1 MRPPGSL
8 ARSALAVVIA
18 ALVLTGAPPT
28 GAAAPPPPPNPSDD
42 ELDAGRA
49 GVQGAAR
56 EVGVLANRVVA
67 AGAELDAAQVELA
80 RTFESA
86 TRALQDRD
94 AARVVAAAAQA
105 VAESR
110 RAEAEAAGA
119 EVRNAQQKLDEFAA
133 ASYRQGSLI
142 GSVSGFLGS
151 DDPEDLLARAELLDA
166 VGGVQLEALEG
177 LRRARVGMANQ
188 DSAARAALDEARD
201 RQRAAEQA
209 KVTADAA
216 YAAAV
221 AADAAAERR
230 SSELLAR
237 KADLERQLDVA
248 QRTLAGLEGRR
259 ATYQDWQEAR
269 REAEA
274 AQAAEAARS
283 EAEAAANRSRAPDP
297 ATGPP
302 AATRSPE
309 AAGLL
314 RPGGVVA
321 PTIGRITST
330 YGPRGGR
337 IHYGVDIA
345 NRIGTPIVSVM
356 DGRVVAAGP
365 ASGFGLWVRILHG
378 DGTVTVYGHVDR
390 YLVSVGERVTAGE
403 QIATLGNRGQSTGAH
418 LHFEVLRDGSR
429 KIDPLVWLRGKGV
442 PI

>member
-1 MRPPGSL
+1 MRPPGPL

-18 ALVLTGAPPT
+18 ALVLAGAPGT
-28 GAAAPPPPPNPSDD
+28 GAAVPPAPPNPSDD
-42 ELDAGRA
+42 ELDAGRG

-56 EVGVLANRVVA
+56 EVGVLASRVAA
-67 AGAELDAAQVELA
+67 AGAELDAAQAELA

-110 RAEAEAAGA
+110 RAKADAAGA
-119 EVRNAQQKLDEFAA
+119 EVRNAQQELDEFAA
-133 ASYRQGSLI
+133 ASYRQGSVI
-142 GSVSGFLGS
+142 GSISGFLGS

-166 VGGVQLEALEG
+166 VGGVQLDALED

-209 KVTADAA
+209 KVAADTA

-221 AADAAAERR
+221 AADAVAERR
-230 SSELLAR
+230 SAELLAR

-259 ATYQDWQEAR
+259 ATYQDWQVAR

-274 AQAAEAARS
+274 ARRAAEAVANAARPP
-283 EAEAAANRSRAPDP
+283 EP

-302 AATRSPE
+302 AAPRPPA
-309 AAGLL
+309 AAGPL

-321 PTIGRITST
+321 PTTGRITST
-330 YGPRGGR
+330 FGPRWGS
-337 IHYGVDIA
+337 IHYGLDIA
-345 NRIGTPIVSVM
+345 NRIGTPVVSVM
-356 DGRVVAAGP
+356 DGRVISAGS
-365 ASGFGLWVRILHG
+365 ASGFGLWVRVLHG
-378 DGTVTVYGHVDR
+378 DGTITVYGHVDR
-390 YLVSVGERVTAGE
+390 YLVSVGERVTGGE
-403 QIATLGNRGQSTGAH
+403 QIATIGNRGESTGPH
-418 LHFEVLRDGSR
+418 LHFEVLRNGSR

-442 PI
+442 SI

>member
-1 MRPPGSL
+1 V
-8 ARSALAVVIA
+8 RSALAVVIA
-18 ALVLTGAPPT
+18 ALVLAGAPGT
-28 GAAAPPPPPNPSDD
+28 GTAVPPAPPNPSDD
-42 ELDAGRA
+42 ELDAGRG

-56 EVGVLANRVVA
+56 EVGVLASRVAA
-67 AGAELDAAQVELA
+67 AGAELDAAQAELA

-110 RAEAEAAGA
+110 RAKADAAGA
-119 EVRNAQQKLDEFAA
+119 EVRNAQQELDEFAA
-133 ASYRQGSLI
+133 ASYRQGSVI
-142 GSVSGFLGS
+142 GSISGFLGS

-166 VGGVQLEALEG
+166 VGGVQLDALED

-209 KVTADAA
+209 KVAADTA

-221 AADAAAERR
+221 AADAVAERR
-230 SSELLAR
+230 SAELLAR

-259 ATYQDWQEAR
+259 ATYQDWQVAR

-274 AQAAEAARS
+274 ARRAAEAVANAARPP
-283 EAEAAANRSRAPDP
+283 EP

-302 AATRSPE
+302 AAPRPPA
-309 AAGLL
+309 AAGPL

-321 PTIGRITST
+321 PTTGRITST
-330 YGPRGGR
+330 FGPRWGS
-337 IHYGVDIA
+337 IHYGLDIA
-345 NRIGTPIVSVM
+345 NRIGTPVVSVM
-356 DGRVVAAGP
+356 DGRVISAGS
-365 ASGFGLWVRILHG
+365 ASGFGLWVRVLHG
-378 DGTVTVYGHVDR
+378 DGTITVYGHVDR
-390 YLVSVGERVTAGE
+390 YLVSVGERVTGGE
-403 QIATLGNRGQSTGAH
+403 QIATIGNRGESTGPH
-418 LHFEVLRDGSR
+418 LHFEVLRNGSR

-442 PI
+442 SI

>member
-18 ALVLTGAPPT
+18 ALVLAGAPGT
-28 GAAAPPPPPNPSDD
+28 GAAVPPAPPNPSDD
-42 ELDAGRA
+42 ELDAGRG

-56 EVGVLANRVVA
+56 EVGVLASRVAA
-67 AGAELDAAQVELA
+67 AGAELDAAQAELA

-86 TRALQDRD
+86 TRALKDRD

-110 RAEAEAAGA
+110 RAKADAAGA
-119 EVRNAQQKLDEFAA
+119 EVRNAQQELDEFAA
-133 ASYRQGSLI
+133 ASYRQGSVI
-142 GSVSGFLGS
+142 GSISGFLGS

-166 VGGVQLEALEG
+166 VGGVQLDALED

-209 KVTADAA
+209 KVAADTA

-221 AADAAAERR
+221 AADAVAERR
-230 SSELLAR
+230 SAELLAR

-259 ATYQDWQEAR
+259 ATYQDWQVAR

-274 AQAAEAARS
+274 ARRAAEAVANAARPP
-283 EAEAAANRSRAPDP
+283 EP

-302 AATRSPE
+302 AAPRPPA
-309 AAGLL
+309 AAGPL

-321 PTIGRITST
+321 PTTGRITST
-330 YGPRGGR
+330 FGPRWGS
-337 IHYGVDIA
+337 IHYGLDIA
-345 NRIGTPIVSVM
+345 NRIGTPVVSVM
-356 DGRVVAAGP
+356 DGRVISAGS
-365 ASGFGLWVRILHG
+365 ASGFGLWVRVLHG
-378 DGTVTVYGHVDR
+378 DGTITVYGHVDR
-390 YLVSVGERVTAGE
+390 YLVSVGERVTGGE
-403 QIATLGNRGQSTGAH
+403 QIATIGNRGESTGPH
-418 LHFEVLRDGSR
+418 LHFEVLRNGSR

-442 PI
+442 SI

>member
-1 MRPPGSL
+1 MKPPGSL
-8 ARSALAVVIA
+8 ARSVLAMVIA
-18 ALVLTGAPPT
+18 ALVLAGAPGT
-28 GAAAPPPPPNPSDD
+28 GTAVPPAPPNPSDD
-42 ELDAGRA
+42 ELEAGRA

-56 EVGVLANRVVA
+56 EVGVLASRVA
-67 AGAELDAAQVELA
+67 EAGAELDAAQAELA

-110 RAEAEAAGA
+110 RAKADAAGA
-119 EVRNAQQKLDEFAA
+119 EVRNAQQDLDEFAA
-133 ASYRQGSLI
+133 ASYRQGSVI

-166 VGGVQLEALEG
+166 VGGVQLGALED
-177 LRRARVGMANQ
+177 LRRARVGLANQ

-209 KVTADAA
+209 KVAADTA

-221 AADAAAERR
+221 AADVVAERR
-230 SSELLAR
+230 SAELLAR

-259 ATYQDWQEAR
+259 ATYQDWLVAR

-274 AQAAEAARS
+274 ARRA
-283 EAEAAANRSRAPDP
+283 AEAAANAARPPEP

-302 AATRSPE
+302 AAPRLPAAPRPPA
-309 AAGLL
+309 AAGAL

-321 PTIGRITST
+321 PTTGRITST
-330 YGPRGGR
+330 FGPRWGS
-337 IHYGVDIA
+337 IHYGLDIA
-345 NRIGTPIVSVM
+345 NRIGTPVVSVM
-356 DGRVVAAGP
+356 DGRVISAGS
-365 ASGFGLWVRILHG
+365 ASGFGLWVRVLHD
-378 DGTVTVYGHVDR
+378 DGTVTVYGHVNEV
-390 YLVSVGERVTAGE
+390 LVSVGEQVTAGE
-403 QIATLGNRGQSTGAH
+403 QIATLGNRGYSTGPH
-418 LHFEVLRDGSR
+418 LHFEVLRNGSR

-442 PI
+442 SI

>member
-1 MRPPGSL
+1 
-8 ARSALAVVIA
+8 
-18 ALVLTGAPPT
+18 
-28 GAAAPPPPPNPSDD
+28 
-42 ELDAGRA
+42 
-49 GVQGAAR
+49 VQGAAR
-56 EVGVLANRVVA
+56 EVGVLANRVAA
-67 AGAELDAAQVELA
+67 AGAELDAAQAELA

-119 EVRNAQQKLDEFAA
+119 EVRNAQQELDEFAA
-133 ASYRQGSLI
+133 ASYRQGSLV

-151 DDPEDLLARAELLDA
+151 DDPEDLLTRAELLDA
-166 VGGVQLEALEG
+166 VGGVQLDALED
-177 LRRARVGMANQ
+177 LRRARVGKANQ

-209 KVTADAA
+209 KVAADTA

-221 AADAAAERR
+221 AADAAAQRR
-230 SSELLAR
+230 STELLAR

-259 ATYQDWQEAR
+259 ATYQEWQAAR
-269 REAEA
+269 RAAEA
-274 AQAAEAARS
+274 AANAEAARRAAEAQAAEAA
-283 EAEAAANRSRAPDP
+283 ANVPRPPDP

-302 AATRSPE
+302 AAPPPPA
-309 AAGLL
+309 AAGSL
-314 RPGGVVA
+314 RPGGVVV
-321 PTIGRITST
+321 PTTGRITST
-330 YGPRGGR
+330 YGPRAGR
-337 IHYGVDIA
+337 IHYGLDIA

-356 DGRVVAAGP
+356 DGTVISAGL
-365 ASGFGLWVRILHG
+365 ASGFGLWVRVRHD

-390 YLVSVGERVTAGE
+390 YLVSVGEQVTAGE
-403 QIATLGNRGQSTGAH
+403 QIATIGNRGESTGPH
-418 LHFEVLRDGSR
+418 LHFEVLRNGSR

-442 PI
+442 SI